1 MSLKSLSHRISR
13 YGKDLLFISESDL
26 RDWARINQVSL
37 RRAFEAALET
47 GIFPECYERNFPAL
61 TNAQQLTLFQSRVL
75 VAGLGGLGGSQA
87 ALLARVGV
95 GSLWL
100 ADGDVFTSS
109 NLNRQWLAT
118 RKTLGQS
125 KTKVTARHLKDI
137 NPALRLTV
145 IPHFLDPDHL
155 RQHLSQVQVVLDGL
169 DTIAAR
175 RWLAAACRDLGLPF
189 VHGAVLGQFGQ
200 VATLMPAD
208 PTGLG
213 SIYPSAAAAETSREV
228 LAPTVTL
235 VASLQVQETVRLLLG
250 QPPAYRGRLAHF
262 DGATGRLEIVALG

>member
-1 MSLKSLSHRISR
+1 MVLKALAVGVCR
-13 YGKDLLFISESDL
+13 GG
-26 RDWARINQVSL
+26 RDFLVAPEAELKAWARTGKLSL

-61 TNAQQLTLFQSRVL
+61 TAAQQLTLFQSRVL
-75 VAGLGGLGGSQA
+75 VAGLGGLGGAQA

-95 GSLWL
+95 GNLWL
-100 ADGDVFTSS
+100 ADGDIFTSS

-137 NPALRLTV
+137 NPALRVTV
-145 IPHFLDPDHL
+145 IPHFLAPDHL
-155 RQHLSQVQVVLDGL
+155 REYLSQVQVVLDGL

-175 RWLAAACRDLGLPF
+175 RWLSAACRDTGLPF
-189 VHGAVLGQFGQ
+189 VHGAVLGEFGQ
-200 VATLMPAD
+200 VATLMPGD
-208 PTGLG
+208 PTDLG
-213 SIYPSAAAAETSREV
+213 SIYPSAAAAETPREV
-228 LAPTVTL
+228 LAPTVSL

-250 QPPAYRGRLAHF
+250 QPPAYHRRLAHF